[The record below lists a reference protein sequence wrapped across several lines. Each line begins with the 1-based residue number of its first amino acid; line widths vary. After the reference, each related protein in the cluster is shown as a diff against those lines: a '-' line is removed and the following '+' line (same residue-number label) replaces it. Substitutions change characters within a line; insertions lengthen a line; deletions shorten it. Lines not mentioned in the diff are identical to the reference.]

1 MYRRNI
7 SHILGPLAFLLA
19 VFVGYHAWFKPTF
32 RPPPLPPRQETEA
45 PASPR
50 PVRAVEATP
59 APGESQQA
67 RTIDPG
73 HIPDVQFAETLKAA
87 HEELEKANYAEAE
100 AKLAAL
106 SPKALAQPP
115 IRRYAAVLWNNL
127 GVQQEKTGG
136 AEASVKA
143 FKTAVALD
151 PANPVA
157 HLNLAHAY
165 WELRDPALTPDFLE
179 TVIRLAPSEPFPHL
193 AMADL
198 LQEQDDLAAAARHLD
213 QAADRAGHDPTLR
226 AYLQA
231 IAAKVKRTGKAE
243 QQMTAHG
250 SAHFTVKFEGGEDQ
264 TTWFS
269 VLEILEEA
277 YRDIGQKFSYFP
289 SKPIIVVL
297 HTKDYFQSVTGSP
310 LWADGLFDPVLGRI
324 QIPTQ
329 GALTDQVWLT
339 RVLRHEFVHALLH
352 ERMGIEADAV
362 PTWLNEGLAMQL
374 ADDSWP
380 DLDQVILD
388 ETKVLPLTALE
399 GNWGGLSTE
408 AAAVAY
414 LEANSAVRY
423 LIDRF
428 GMHRIGE
435 MLALLKAK
443 HTLAAAMHDKLS
455 LSYDQFQRQ
464 WAEHLT
470 AKRKTGGAQSRRG
483 SRPQG

>member
-7 SHILGPLAFLLA
+7 SHILGPFAFLLA
-19 VFVGYHAWFKPTF
+19 LFVGYHAWFKPTF
-32 RPPPLPPRQETEA
+32 RPAPPAPSPPAQETEA
-45 PASPR
+45 PASR
-50 PVRAVEATP
+50 PPEPAISTP
-59 APGESQQA
+59 APAESRQT

-73 HIPDVQFAETLKAA
+73 HIPDSQLAETLKAA

-100 AKLAAL
+100 AKLASL
-106 SPKALAQPP
+106 SPEALAQPQ

-151 PANPVA
+151 PDNPVA

-179 TVIRLAPSEPFPHL
+179 TVIRLAPAEPFPHL

-198 LQEQDDLAAAARHLD
+198 LQEQDNLAAAAYHLD
-213 QAADRAGHDPTLR
+213 QAAERAGHDATLR
-226 AYLQA
+226 AYLQSVS
-231 IAAKVKRTGKAE
+231 AKVKRTEKAE
-243 QQMTAHG
+243 HQMTARG
-250 SAHFTVKFEGGEDQ
+250 SVHFTVKFEGGEDQ

-277 YRDIGQKFSYFP
+277 YRDIGQKFGYFP

-297 HTKDYFQSVTGSP
+297 HTKDFFQHATGSP

-329 GALTDQVWLT
+329 GALTEQVWLT

-352 ERMGIEADAV
+352 EHMGLEASAV

-380 DLDQVILD
+380 DVDQVIRE
-388 ETKVLPLTALE
+388 ETKLLPLTALE
-399 GNWGGLSTE
+399 GNWSRLSTE

-428 GMHRIGE
+428 GMHRIRE

-443 HTLAAAMHDKLS
+443 HSLAAAMQDKLF

-464 WAEHLT
+464 WAEQLT
-470 AKRKTGGAQSRRG
+470 AKRKTGKT
-483 SRPQG
+483 